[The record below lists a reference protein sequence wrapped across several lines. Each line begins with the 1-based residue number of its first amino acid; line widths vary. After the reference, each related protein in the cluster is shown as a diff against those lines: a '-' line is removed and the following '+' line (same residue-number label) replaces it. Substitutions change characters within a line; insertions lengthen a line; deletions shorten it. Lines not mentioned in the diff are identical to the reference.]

1 MYNSIRSRLTIAFIS
16 LAIGPL
22 LLVGLVLA
30 WQSFTVQQQQAFT
43 LQHELAR
50 RALTQVAAFIQEIES
65 QLRMVIQVRGLKEM
79 DRDQQA
85 AILSE
90 LLTHQDVLE
99 ELTLLDSEGQEQVRL
114 SRLEII
120 TAADL
125 GERSG
130 AYEFVIPKASGETY
144 YSPVWFD
151 EMTGEPLMRIAVPTI
166 DLRSGLV
173 DGVLVADVRFKEI
186 WDLMAGIRL
195 GESGNAYI
203 VDAQGRVV
211 AHRNPSV
218 VMGDTRFDL
227 PEQDGIHTGLD
238 GTRVV
243 LAVDRIQFGEQ
254 EFNLVIERSVS
265 EAIALAINTVLITA
279 VLTVAALGLAS
290 GLGFLVVRQIVRPIE
305 TLATTA
311 QEIRAGDLSRQAK
324 VTTRDEIGG
333 LAQAFNS
340 MTAQLRDLIGSLEQ
354 RVAERTAD
362 LERRAVQLTT
372 AAEVSRAASS
382 ILDLEELLSRT
393 VELITDRFNLY
404 YAGLFLVDEADE
416 WAVLQAGTGEAGRQM
431 LAQSHRL
438 KVGSVSMVGWCTANA
453 QARIALDVG
462 EEAVR
467 FDNPLLPD
475 TRSEMALPLIS
486 RGRVIGALDVQSTK
500 EGAFT
505 DEDVAVLQTMSDQLA
520 NAIENARLFRQTQDS
535 LEEISRLHQRYLQQ
549 EWQEYLADKEAQAGA
564 GYLYDRGAVRPA
576 SDVWAPE
583 IALVAQ
589 RGETVA
595 LSQMAA
601 ALQES
606 IDAVGTSLGQA
617 HPERSRRAQD
627 ATPQTAPAQS
637 ALAVPL
643 KLRGQMIGAL
653 DFYETEQPR
662 QWSSDDIALVEAV
675 AEQAALAI
683 ENARLFEEIQR
694 RVQEQ
699 TMLFTSS
706 QHLTSAPLRVEEIAD
721 LIVRQFVEVLGV
733 PECSLSLLDP
743 TEGTLQAIADL
754 YTDEERGRIYRE
766 KAKEAYRLGDYPA
779 TARVVETLQP
789 LVVQASDR
797 DADPAELAYMQKY
810 ELATLVIIPL
820 VMKGQTVGI
829 MELETWDQERRYTSE
844 QLNLAMTLAN
854 QAAVALENARL
865 YQEAMETAER
875 LAEMDRL
882 KTQFLANMSHELR
895 TPLNTIIGFSRV
907 ILKGIDGPI
916 TEQQRVDLTSIYNN
930 GQHLL
935 GLINDILD
943 ISRIEA
949 GKLELIFEPVDLRHI
964 IDGVMS
970 TAVALVRDKPIKL
983 EQDVDPELPTVRA
996 DGTRVRQVILN
1007 LLANAAKFTEEGQIT
1022 LRANANKEHV
1032 IISVHDTGIGI
1043 SPEDQAILF
1052 QEFSQVDASATRRAG
1067 GAGLGL
1073 AISRHLVEMHSGRIW
1088 VESEPGVGS
1097 TFTFTLPVAGP
1108 EAEWIEEPKALA
1120 GLTISPDRKLIL
1132 AVEDDGGVITLYKR
1146 YLEKHGYQI
1155 VGLGEG
1161 EQAVRWARELSPYA
1175 IILDVLLPDKDGW
1188 AILEEL
1194 KSSRETRQI
1203 PLIVCTIVSD
1213 GEARALS
1220 IGAAD
1225 YLIKP
1230 ILEEDL
1236 LHSLERL
1243 EERQPESQF

>member
-1 MYNSIRSRLTIAFIS
+1 MIDRFLRRLTVRRRVVGGFLVLVLLSALAIPLIVANHSFLANRLRQVADVEARAAHLLLLASMRIESSRVNLMRYMQDYAPSPYEALDDVDQAVQLLTEAQDLITSPDQKADVAVVLEALADYRTLIGDVEAARSEEEGLNVSRLLFQAYRFGNDIGQRIEQMVNDSEARVALANEAIYAEARSRLMF
-16 LAIGPL
+16 
-22 LLVGLVLA
+22 LVSGYVGLLVLA
-30 WQSFTVQQQQAFT
+30 LILASLVQRSITRPVTELREGAEAFRLGDIDIT
-43 LQHELAR
+43 IPVVGTDDLSLLAR
-50 RALTQVAAFIQEIES
+50 
-65 QLRMVIQVRGLKEM
+65 
-79 DRDQQA
+79 
-85 AILSE
+85 
-90 LLTHQDVLE
+90 
-99 ELTLLDSEGQEQVRL
+99 
-114 SRLEII
+114 
-120 TAADL
+120 
-125 GERSG
+125 
-130 AYEFVIPKASGETY
+130 
-144 YSPVWFD
+144 
-151 EMTGEPLMRIAVPTI
+151 
-166 DLRSGLV
+166 
-173 DGVLVADVRFKEI
+173 
-186 WDLMAGIRL
+186 
-195 GESGNAYI
+195 
-203 VDAQGRVV
+203 
-211 AHRNPSV
+211 
-218 VMGDTRFDL
+218 
-227 PEQDGIHTGLD
+227 
-238 GTRVV
+238 
-243 LAVDRIQFGEQ
+243 
-254 EFNLVIERSVS
+254 
-265 EAIALAINTVLITA
+265 
-279 VLTVAALGLAS
+279 
-290 GLGFLVVRQIVRPIE
+290 
-305 TLATTA
+305 
-311 QEIRAGDLSRQAK
+311 
-324 VTTRDEIGG
+324 
-333 LAQAFNS
+333 AFNQ
-340 MTAQLRDLIGSLEQ
+340 MAAQLRDLISSLEQ
-354 RVAERTAD
+354 RVAERTAE
-362 LERRAVQLTT
+362 LERRALQLTT

-416 WAVLQAGTGEAGRQM
+416 WAVLQAATGEAGRQM

-438 KVGSVSMVGWCTANA
+438 EVGGVSMVGWCTANA

-475 TRSEMALPLIS
+475 THSEMALPLIS
-486 RGRVIGALDVQSTK
+486 RGRVMGALDVQSTR
-500 EGAFT
+500 EAAFT
-505 DEDVAVLQTMSDQLA
+505 DEDVTVLQTMADQLA
-520 NAIENARLFRQTQDS
+520 NAIENARLFQQTQES
-535 LEEISRLHQRYLQQ
+535 LEEISRLHQRYLEQ
-549 EWQEYLADKEAQAGA
+549 EWQEYLAAKEARARA
-564 GYLYDRGAVRPA
+564 GYLYDRGTVRPA

-595 LSQMAA
+595 LSEMAA

-606 IDAVGTSLGQA
+606 VDAVGASLRQA

-627 ATPQTAPAQS
+627 AAPQTAPAQS

-653 DFYETEQPR
+653 DFYETEQSR

-694 RVQEQ
+694 RVQDLG
-699 TMLFTSS
+699 MLFDAS
-706 QHLTSAPLRVEEIAD
+706 QDLASALLWPEKIAE
-721 LIVRQFVEVLGV
+721 VVARHFVETMGDL
-733 PECSLSLLDP
+733 ECSLSLFDP
-743 TEGTLQAIADL
+743 QESGTLQVLADL
-754 YTDEERGRIYRE
+754 YVEKDEDGINVIGRGE
-766 KAKEAYRLGDYPA
+766 GKETIHLSDYPA

-789 LVVQASDR
+789 LVVQASDP
-797 DADPAELAYMQKY
+797 DADPAELAYMQDF
-810 ELATLVIIPL
+810 EVATLVIFPL
-820 VMKGQTVGI
+820 AIKGQAIGI
-829 MELETWDQERRYTSE
+829 MELEAWQERHFTPE
-844 QLNLAMTLAN
+844 ELNLAMTLAN

-865 YQEAMETAER
+865 YQEAMETTER

-907 ILKGIDGPI
+907 ILKGIDGSI

-949 GKLELIFEPVDLRHI
+949 GKLELIFEPVDLHHI

-983 EQDVDPELPTVRA
+983 EQEVDPELPTVRA

-1007 LLANAAKFTEEGQIT
+1007 LLANAAKFTEKGQIT
-1022 LRANANKEHV
+1022 LRANANEEHV
-1032 IISVHDTGIGI
+1032 TISVHDTGIGI
-1043 SPEDQAILF
+1043 SPEDQATLF

-1108 EAEWIEEPKALA
+1108 EAERVEESKALA

-1188 AILEEL
+1188 AVLEEL

-1225 YLIKP
+1225 YLVKP